1 MDHLHTHIYH
11 LYVVSCMSIMQ
22 HVHPVQLATFPAQ
35 YAHFTLT
42 ARELSAEATT
52 PLVLEETCASWL
64 PRCTSGGGGLRTW
77 NYNPVCFALVAQLK
91 GQRKFELYHNFLD
104 KGTDLIEH
112 CS

>member
-1 MDHLHTHIYH
+1 
-11 LYVVSCMSIMQ
+11 MSIMQ

-77 NYNPVCFALVAQLK
+77 NYNPVCFALVAELK